1 MNLPNIKLC
10 LITDRKQLLSTLL
23 NHQLFDL
30 DTTLSQLL
38 NFCQTAAQ
46 AGIDIIQVREKDIP
60 ADKLSNFVAKL
71 TKETKNTNAKV
82 LVNDR
87 LDIALSYEA
96 DGIHLPSNS
105 FPINKVRKLVGKKF
119 IISVAVHS
127 IKEAQLAAKAGA
139 DYVLF
144 SPIFDTPSKTIYG
157 PALGLAALEQA
168 VKSVKCP
175 IIALGGINQSNA
187 KEVLDSKVAGL
198 AAIRLFLET
207 SDLPKLVNELKR

>member
-1 MNLPNIKLC
+1 MKLPNIKLC
-10 LITDRKQLLSTLL
+10 LITDRKQLLSTFP
-23 NHQLFDL
+23 NNQLFDL
-30 DTTLSQLL
+30 NTTLFHLL

-46 AGIDIIQVREKDIP
+46 AGIDIIQVREKDLLTNQLSEFVI
-60 ADKLSNFVAKL
+60 KLNKQV
-71 TKETKNTNAKV
+71 KNTNTII

-87 LDIALSYEA
+87 LDIALSCEA

-119 IISVAVHS
+119 IISVATHS
-127 IKEAQLAAKAGA
+127 IKEAQQAAEAGA

-157 PALGLAALEQA
+157 PALGLAVLEQA

-175 IIALGGINQSNA
+175 IIALGGINKSNA
-187 KEVLDSKVAGL
+187 KAVLDCKVAGL
-198 AAIRLFLET
+198 AAIRLFLES
-207 SDLPKLVNELKR
+207 SDLPGLVNELKR

>member
-1 MNLPNIKLC
+1 MKLPNIKLC
-10 LITDRKQLLSTLL
+10 LITDRKQLLSTFP
-23 NHQLFDL
+23 NNQLFDL
-30 DTTLSQLL
+30 DTAISHLL
-38 NFCQTAAQ
+38 NFCQTAIQ

-60 ADKLSNFVAKL
+60 TDKLSNFVAKL

-119 IISVAVHS
+119 IISVATHS
-127 IKEAQLAAKAGA
+127 IKEAQLAAEAGA

-175 IIALGGINQSNA
+175 IIALGGINKSNA
-187 KEVLDSKVAGL
+187 KAVLDCKVTGL
-198 AAIRLFLET
+198 AAIRLFLES
-207 SDLPKLVNELKR
+207 SDLPGLVNELKS

>member
-1 MNLPNIKLC
+1 MKLPNIKLC
-10 LITDRKQLLSTLL
+10 LITNRKQLLSRFP
-23 NHQLFDL
+23 NNQLFDL
-30 DTTLSQLL
+30 DTTLFHLL
-38 NFCQTAAQ
+38 NFCQTAVQ
-46 AGIDIIQVREKDIP
+46 AGIDIIQVREKDLP
-60 ADKLSNFVAKL
+60 TNQLSEFVAKL
-71 TKETKNTNAKV
+71 AKQVKHTNTIV

-119 IISVAVHS
+119 IISVAAHS
-127 IKEAQLAAKAGA
+127 IKEAQLAAEAGA

-157 PALGLAALEQA
+157 PALGLAVLEQA

-187 KEVLDSKVAGL
+187 KVVLDCKVAGL